1 MKRHKAKR
9 RLGILL
15 FLVPLVIIGTVV
27 AYQLVQGT
35 YSQKGT
41 LIVRAQS
48 SARYYRSVGLNV
60 SATVGSGSGVTP
72 FELELTQGAYKVI
85 FSMQKGY
92 HTPPERLVNLPSGK
106 TSYVVGV
113 YDPIVET
120 VSVNHSQFNSTELF
134 AMHGVTPV
142 VWVNEMSDTVVI
154 YSDLTGRVS
163 IAPSQN
169 FTYIFQRAGVFA
181 FSLPQA
187 SAQKLSV
194 KVS

>member
-1 MKRHKAKR
+1 MKRHTAKR

-15 FLVPLVIIGTVV
+15 FLVPLIIIGTII

-35 YSQKGT
+35 YSQTGT

-60 SATVGSGSGVTP
+60 SATVGVASGVTP
-72 FELELTQGAYKVI
+72 FELELTQGTYKVK
-85 FSMQKGY
+85 FSEQKWY
-92 HTPPERLVNLPSGK
+92 HTPSERLVNVPRGV

-120 VSVNHSQFNSTELF
+120 VSVSHNMFNSTELI

-142 VWVNEMSDTVVI
+142 VWVNGMSDFVVI
-154 YSDLTGRVS
+154 SSDLTGRVS

-169 FTYIFQRAGVFA
+169 FTYIFQKAGVFT
-181 FSLPQA
+181 FSLPLT
-187 SAQKLSV
+187 SAQELSV

>member
-1 MKRHKAKR
+1 VKRLKAKR

-15 FLVPLVIIGTVV
+15 FLVPLIIIGTVI

-35 YSQKGT
+35 YSQTGT

-48 SARYYRSVGLNV
+48 SAKYYRSVGLNV
-60 SATVGSGSGVTP
+60 STTVGTANGVTP
-72 FELELTQGAYKVI
+72 FELELTQGAYKVK
-85 FSMQKGY
+85 FSEQKWY
-92 HTPPERLVNLPSGK
+92 HTPADRLVNIPSGK

-120 VSVNHSQFNSTELF
+120 VSVSRSQFNSTELH
-134 AMHGVTPV
+134 AMHGITPI
-142 VWVNEMSDTVVI
+142 VWVNEMSDSVII

-163 IAPSQN
+163 LAPSQN
-169 FTYIFQRAGVFA
+169 FTYIFQDVGVFT
-181 FSLPQA
+181 FSLPLA
-187 SAQKLSV
+187 NAQELLV